1 MAQQPGTCSQV
12 FCCLLGTY
20 FLRTQ
25 FAKLSNP
32 LLDAPPMQRV
42 GLFYCTEIVEW
53 RIEMADEL
61 AWDLVL
67 KRNSIERLKKE
78 KHPLHI
84 VQELPQLIER
94 GYEEISE
101 EDVVRLQWYGLYH
114 DKPKIGYFMM
124 RIKIANG
131 ILAPNQLRT
140 IGKISTNYGRSYGEL
155 STRQNIQLH
164 WIRLEHLPAIF
175 QTLARNGLTTVGGCG
190 DNVRNI
196 TGCPVT
202 GISDEELFD
211 ARPIVEAAA
220 KFFYGN
226 PDYSDLPRK
235 HKITIAACP
244 HQCNAPDIHCI
255 ALLGAIYNGREG
267 FAVRIGGG
275 LSTVPRIA
283 RDMNVFVEKENAIEV
298 LRAIIDVWQASLKYR
313 MSRVKARLKFMVDD
327 IGAEKYRELVEAELG
342 RTLESYPAPAP
353 TSESDHLGIHSQK
366 QEGLNYIGF
375 PVHLGW
381 MQGEQM
387 MAIADLVESFGG
399 DIRLTR
405 QQNFVVTGVPTNR
418 VDEIVGA
425 VEAIGFSLKVN
436 RLRGSSIACT
446 GSPLCNYAVSLT
458 KPQLGDIIEHLE
470 NTFGKDAEGIKINL
484 DGCPHA
490 CTHHWVGDIGLQ
502 GTTLRERGTSGEKLE
517 GYDIYLRG
525 GLGRDAAI
533 GQPLIRR
540 VHFNQVHLYVERLVR
555 AYLNERQEGERF
567 KMFCDRRTDAELISI
582 ASDRPLE
589 QVIAETQKRV
599 ERREKSDD

>member
-1 MAQQPGTCSQV
+1 
-12 FCCLLGTY
+12 
-20 FLRTQ
+20 
-25 FAKLSNP
+25 
-32 LLDAPPMQRV
+32 MQRV
-42 GLFYCTEIVEW
+42 GLYYCTGKSEW

-61 AWDLVL
+61 SWDLVL

-131 ILAPNQLRT
+131 ILSPNQLRT
-140 IGKISTNYGRSYGEL
+140 IGEVSTNYGRSYGEL

-255 ALLGAIYNGREG
+255 ALLGAIHKGREG
-267 FAVRIGGG
+267 FAIRIGGG

-283 RDMNVFVEKENAIEV
+283 RDMNVFVEKDEAIEV
-298 LRAIIDVWQASLKYR
+298 LRAIIDVWQESLKYR

-327 IGAEKYRELVEAELG
+327 IGAEKYRELVEAKLG
-342 RTLESYPAPAP
+342 RALESFPAPAP

-381 MQGEQM
+381 VRGEQM
-387 MAIADLVESFGG
+387 MALADLVESWGG

-405 QQNFVVTGVPTNR
+405 QQNFIVSGVPTNR
-418 VDEIVGA
+418 VDEIVRA
-425 VEAIGFSLKVN
+425 VEAIGFSLYVN

-502 GTTLRERGTSGEKLE
+502 GTTLRERGTAGEKLE

-540 VHFNQVHLYVERLVR
+540 VHFSQVHLYVERLVR
-555 AYLNERQEGERF
+555 AYLNERREGERF
-567 KMFCDRRTDAELISI
+567 KMFCDRHSDAELIAI
-582 ASDRPLE
+582 ASDRPLD
-589 QVIAETQKRV
+589 QVIAETQKRT
-599 ERREKSDD
+599 EPREKSND

>member
-1 MAQQPGTCSQV
+1 
-12 FCCLLGTY
+12 
-20 FLRTQ
+20 
-25 FAKLSNP
+25 
-32 LLDAPPMQRV
+32 
-42 GLFYCTEIVEW
+42 
-53 RIEMADEL
+53 MADEL